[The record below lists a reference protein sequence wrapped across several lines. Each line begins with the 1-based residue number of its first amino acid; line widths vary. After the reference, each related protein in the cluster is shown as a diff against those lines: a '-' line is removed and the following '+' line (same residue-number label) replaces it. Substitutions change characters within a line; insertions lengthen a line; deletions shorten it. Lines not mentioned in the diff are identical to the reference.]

1 MNKKWVASTAL
12 ASVLAAVGIS
22 SNTSHVRA
30 AVSADDKSNDNDA
43 AEKIGSN
50 GKDNSVASVMDEQ
63 GAPVSD
69 STDTPAEG
77 SDASDVKAAKSS
89 LLRAQT
95 AALTQAT
102 TTAGATVAQQQSFL
116 AMAVP
121 MAQKASAKYGVYT
134 SVMLAQAILESGW
147 GVSDLATEG
156 NNLFGIKGDYNGA
169 YITIKT
175 AEWDASQGWYYIYAN
190 FCKYPSYYE
199 SFADNGNKIR
209 NGVSWDHK
217 YYSGAWK
224 ENAATYKDA
233 TAALQG
239 KYATAP
245 TYAATLNKM
254 IESYNLTKYDE
265 NSETNSGSED
275 NNNSG
280 SEDNNNNNGGA
291 TQQVNGTQT
300 KIDDVATVTKKG
312 AAPLYT
318 DAYPDQQVS
327 TRALGEGTPWRVIS
341 KVVTPEGETY
351 YQVSTHEFVKA
362 SDVKL
367 KSDETTAT
375 QPPVSISDTA
385 TISNTNGAKVY
396 SSGNSNSVT
405 DRTLPY
411 KSSWVTTAYVLGDDG
426 AKYYLVGTDSYV
438 KDSDIQLASE
448 TNTDDSDQDV
458 VIDYPDVVHVIATPS
473 ARLYNSKHQVS
484 TNRALAANTDWK
496 VDKKSTHTDGSIWY
510 RVSSD
515 EWVSAND
522 VQATGSNYVTSVNGT
537 VKINY
542 IPGYGVNVY
551 NSPAKNHK
559 FTGKRLADGT
569 TWKVNSKQIVDGTT
583 WYQVVGGW
591 VDGKYCI
598 YTAA

>member
-30 AVSADDKSNDNDA
+30 SVSADDKSNDNDSA
-43 AEKIGSN
+43 TTGSN
-50 GKDNSVASVMDEQ
+50 GKDTSVASVMDEQ

-69 STDTPAEG
+69 STDTPSEG
-77 SDASDVKAAKSS
+77 SDISDAKAAKSS
-89 LLRAQT
+89 LLKSQT
-95 AALTQAT
+95 SALTQAT
-102 TTAGATVAQQQSFL
+102 TTAGATSSQQQAFL
-116 AMAVP
+116 SMAVP
-121 MAQKASAKYGVYT
+121 MAQKAAATYGVYT
-134 SVMLAQAILESGW
+134 SVMLAQSILESGW
-147 GVSDLATEG
+147 GTSTLATEG

-169 YITIKT
+169 YVTMKT
-175 AEWDASQGWYYIYAN
+175 AEWSAEQGWYYIYAN
-190 FCKYPSYYE
+190 FCKYPSYLE
-199 SFADNGNKIR
+199 SFADNGNKLR
-209 NGVSWDHK
+209 NGVSWDSK

-245 TYAATLNKM
+245 TYASTLNNM
-254 IESYNLTKYDE
+254 IETYNLTKYDGE
-265 NSETNSGSED
+265 SETDAGSD
-275 NNNSG
+275 G
-280 SEDNNNNNGGA
+280 DNNGGA

-300 KIDDVATVTKKG
+300 KIDDIATVTKKG
-312 AAPLYT
+312 AAALYT

-362 SDVKL
+362 SDVQL
-367 KSDETTAT
+367 KSEEGSTT

-385 TISNTNGAKVY
+385 TISNTNGAVVY
-396 SSGNSNSVT
+396 SSGNANATT

-426 AKYYLVGTDSYV
+426 AKYYLVGTGSYV

-448 TNTDDSDQDV
+448 TTTDESDQDV
-458 VIDYPDVVHVIATPS
+458 IVDYPDVVHVIASPS

-496 VDKKSTHTDGSIWY
+496 VDKKSTHSDGSIWY

-522 VQATGSNYVTSVNGT
+522 VQVTGSNYVTSVNGT

-542 IPGYGVNVY
+542 IPGYGINVY
-551 NSPAKNHK
+551 NSPAATHK
-559 FTGKRLADGT
+559 FTGTRLADGT

-583 WYQVVGGW
+583 WYQVQGGW
-591 VDGKYCI
+591 IDGKYCI
-598 YTAA
+598 YTAI

>member
-30 AVSADDKSNDNDA
+30 AVSADDKSNDTDSD
-43 AEKIGSN
+43 KIGST
-50 GKDNSVASVMDEQ
+50 GKDTGVASVMDEQ
-63 GAPVSD
+63 GAPVSE
-69 STDTPAEG
+69 STDTPSEG
-77 SDASDVKAAKSS
+77 SDVSDAKAAKSS

-95 AALTQAT
+95 SALTQAT
-102 TTAGATVAQQQSFL
+102 TTAGATSAQQQAFL

-147 GVSDLATEG
+147 GTSELTTEA

-169 YITIKT
+169 YITMKT
-175 AEWDASQGWYYIYAN
+175 SEWSAAQGWYYIYAN
-190 FCKYPSYYE
+190 FCKYPTYYE
-199 SFADNGNKIR
+199 SFADNGNKLR
-209 NGVSWDHK
+209 NGVSWDSK

-245 TYAATLNKM
+245 TYASVLNNM
-254 IESYNLTKYDE
+254 IESNNLTKYDG
-265 NSETNSGSED
+265 ETETDGGSED
-275 NNNSG
+275 NN
-280 SEDNNNNNGGA
+280 GGT

-300 KIDDVATVTKKG
+300 KIDDIATVTKKG
-312 AAPLYT
+312 AAALYT

-351 YQVSTHEFVKA
+351 YQVSTHEFVKS
-362 SDVKL
+362 SDVQL
-367 KSDETTAT
+367 KSEEGSTT

-385 TISNTNGAKVY
+385 TISNTNGAVVY
-396 SSGNSNSVT
+396 SSGNSNAAT

-426 AKYYLVGTDSYV
+426 AKYYLVGTNSYV

-448 TNTDDSDQDV
+448 TTTDVSDQDV
-458 VIDYPDVVHVIATPS
+458 VVDYPDVVHVIASPS

-496 VDKKSTHTDGSIWY
+496 VDKKSTHADGSTWY

-522 VQATGSNYVTSVNGT
+522 VQVTGSNYVTSVNGT

-542 IPGYGVNVY
+542 IPGYGINVY
-551 NSPAKNHK
+551 NSPSENHK
-559 FTGKRLADGT
+559 FNGTRLADGT
-569 TWKVNSKQIVDGTT
+569 TWKVTSKQIVDGTT
-583 WYQVVGGW
+583 WYQVENGW
-591 VDGKYCI
+591 IDGKYCI
-598 YTAA
+598 YTAI

>member
-30 AVSADDKSNDNDA
+30 SVSADDQNNDDDTQ
-43 AEKIGSN
+43 IGSS

-69 STDTPAEG
+69 STDTPSEG
-77 SDASDVKAAKSS
+77 SDVSDAKAAKSS

-95 AALTQAT
+95 SALTQAT
-102 TTAGATVAQQQSFL
+102 TTAGATSAQQQAFL

-121 MAQKASAKYGVYT
+121 MAQKASNQYGVYT

-147 GVSDLATEG
+147 GTSDLATEG

-169 YITIKT
+169 YVTMKT
-175 AEWDASQGWYYIYAN
+175 AEWDATQGWYYIYAN

-199 SFADNGNKIR
+199 SFADNGNKLR
-209 NGVSWDHK
+209 NGVSWDSK

-245 TYAATLNKM
+245 TYASSLNKM
-254 IESYNLTKYDE
+254 IETYNLTKYDGKT
-265 NSETNSGSED
+265 ETDGGSED
-275 NNNSG
+275 NN
-280 SEDNNNNNGGA
+280 GGT

-300 KIDDVATVTKKG
+300 KIDDIATVTKKG

-327 TRALGEGTPWRVIS
+327 TRALGEGTDWKVIS
-341 KVVTPEGETY
+341 KVVTSDGDTY
-351 YQVSTHEFVKA
+351 YQVSTHEYVKA
-362 SDVKL
+362 SDVQL
-367 KSDETTAT
+367 KSEEESAT
-375 QPPVSISDTA
+375 QPPVTINDTA
-385 TISNTNGAKVY
+385 TISNTNGAVVY
-396 SSGNSNSVT
+396 ASGNSNSKT

-448 TNTDDSDQDV
+448 TDTDESDQDV
-458 VIDYPDVVHVIATPS
+458 IIDYPDVAHVIATPS

-496 VDKKSTHTDGSIWY
+496 VDKKSTHSDGSIWY

-522 VQATGSNYVTSVNGT
+522 VQATGSNYVTTVNGT

-551 NSPAKNHK
+551 NSPATNHK

-569 TWKVNSKQIVDGTT
+569 TWKVNSKQIVDGNT

-598 YTAA
+598 YTAI